1 MILKDAKLDLTGI
14 KIPIGI
20 KEKVNILAN
29 CEITEDEVI
38 LFNAAIKG
46 VYEYILKNNIDLSDY
61 YKLNIFFTYSGEL
74 TLLAEK
80 DTQCGSQFHVAI
92 YRMEKLRR
100 LNSERLILLV
110 FIEEMAHYFL
120 RIYDETIIKYKVEEI
135 MRYISPNFTLD
146 ELKGFGLNG
155 L

>member
-74 TLLAEK
+74 TFLAEK

-110 FIEEMAHYFL
+110 FVEEMAHYFL